1 MTFFTK
7 LRVTLM
13 CGAILAPVLAQAVS
27 AEGRFRLSNSNLP
40 FAENV
45 RVLRSA
51 DSDQTVEFQI
61 ALKMRNYAELQDRIA
76 KGEVIPAD
84 QMAANYYPAASDHA
98 DLAQWLE
105 NQGLTVKAYNNRLLI
120 EVSGSVATVSRALG
134 VAFSQVLVNGKVYT
148 ASQSAPAL
156 PSRFGR
162 FVVGVNGLQSYLE
175 AVPLH
180 SRVTPQS
187 PTQAFVS
194 PYSVNDILTAYGA
207 KNLGVDGT
215 NQKTA
220 ILIDTVPRNS
230 DLQSFWSANNI
241 PQSLSRIETV
251 NVTGGTLPAPV
262 GEETLDVAWSSAIA
276 PNSSVRIYAT
286 SSFAFTNLDR
296 GLQRIISD
304 IPSQP
309 NLKQLS
315 ISLGSCERQLPTS
328 QIQTDEQLLAAIA
341 GQGVSTFAAS
351 GDTGSKGGDS
361 GLNTVRAKICKFANS
376 VSYFASSA
384 AVTAV
389 GGTTLRL
396 NSSGAVTSET
406 GWSGSGGGISGKIGR
421 PSWQSGAGVPSGTT
435 RLVPDISANADPNTG
450 YYLVLNGQVTQIGGT
465 SASAPVWAGFSAL
478 INQSRATIGKRSLG
492 LLGPR
497 VYPLIGTSSFRDITS
512 GSNGAYQA
520 TANFDLVTG
529 IGVPV
534 VSNLLPTLVAQ
545 P

>member
-13 CGAILAPVLAQAVS
+13 CGAILAPVLAQSVS
-27 AEGRFRLSNSNLP
+27 AEGRFRLTNSNVP

-45 RVLRSA
+45 QILRSA
-51 DSDQTVEFQI
+51 DLDQSVEFQI
-61 ALKMRNYAELQDRIA
+61 ALKMRNYTELQARIS
-76 KGEVIPAD
+76 KGEVISPD
-84 QMAANYYPAASDHA
+84 QMEASYYPSASDYA

-105 NQGLTVKAYNNRLLI
+105 NQGLTVSTTYINHLTL
-120 EVSGSVATVSRALG
+120 EVRGSVSSVSRALG
-134 VAFSQVLVNGKVYT
+134 VAFAQVLVNGKAFT

-156 PSRFGR
+156 PTRFNR
-162 FVVGVNGLQSYLE
+162 FVVGINGLQPYLE

-180 SRVTPQS
+180 GRVTPQS
-187 PTQAFVS
+187 PTQAFAP
-194 PYSVNDILTAYGA
+194 PYSVNDILTAYNA
-207 KNLGVDGT
+207 KNLGSDGT

-220 ILIDTVPRNS
+220 ILIDTVPLNS

-241 PQSLSRIETV
+241 PQSLSRIEAV

-286 SSFAFTNLDR
+286 SSLSFTNLDK

-304 IPSQP
+304 IPTQP

-315 ISLGSCERQLPTS
+315 ISLGACEKQVSNS
-328 QIQTDEQLLAAIA
+328 QINTDEQLYAAIA
-341 GQGVSTFAAS
+341 SQGVSTFVSS
-351 GDTGSKGGDS
+351 GDNGSKGG
-361 GLNTVRAKICKFANS
+361 GAGICKFSTS
-376 VSYFASSA
+376 VSYQASSA
-384 AVTAV
+384 FVTAV
-389 GGTTLRL
+389 GGTSLKLTPT
-396 NSSGAVTSET
+396 GAIASET
-406 GWSGSGGGISGKIGR
+406 GWSGSGGGISGKIAR
-421 PSWQSGAGVPSGTT
+421 PSWQTGAGVPSGAT
-435 RLVPDISANADPNTG
+435 RLVPDISANADPKTG
-450 YYLVLNGQVTQIGGT
+450 YYLVLNGKVMQFGGT

-478 INQSRATIGKRSLG
+478 INQSRANSGKGSLG

-497 VYPLIGTSSFRDITS
+497 IYPLIGTSSFRDITS

-520 TANFDLVTG
+520 TANYDLVTG